1 VEHIAVES
9 KAIVSVGYDD
19 ETQTLELEFRSASG
33 AGAGSVYRY
42 RAVPRSVFEWLLRT
56 PNKGVFVARQIT
68 GRYAFES
75 VPVTPATPEAAL
87 EETLR
92 RSLASPPNR

>member
-1 VEHIAVES
+1 MEHIAVES

-19 ETQTLELEFRSASG
+19 ETQTLELAFRSASG
-33 AGAGSVYRY
+33 AGAGNTYRY
-42 RAVPRSVFEWLLRT
+42 LEVPRSVFEWLLRT

-75 VPVTPATPEAAL
+75 VPVTPATPEASL
-87 EETLR
+87 EEALR
-92 RSLASPPNR
+92 NSLS

>member
-1 VEHIAVES
+1 VERITVES
-9 KAIVSVGYDD
+9 KAIASVGYDD
-19 ETQTLELEFRSASG
+19 ETQTLLIEFRSNST
-33 AGAGSVYRY
+33 YRY
-42 RAVPRSVFEWLLRT
+42 LDVPRSVFEWLLRT

-87 EETLR
+87 EDALR
-92 RSLASPPNR
+92 RSLR

>member
-1 VEHIAVES
+1 MEHIAVES

-33 AGAGSVYRY
+33 GAGATYRY
-42 RAVPRSVFEWLLRT
+42 LEVPRSVFEWLLRT

-87 EETLR
+87 EEALR
-92 RSLASPPNR
+92 NSLR